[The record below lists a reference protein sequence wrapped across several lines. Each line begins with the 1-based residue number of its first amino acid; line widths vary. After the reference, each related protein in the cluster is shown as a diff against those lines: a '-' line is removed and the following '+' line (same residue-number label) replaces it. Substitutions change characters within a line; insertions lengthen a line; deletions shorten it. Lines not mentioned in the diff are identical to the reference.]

1 MLYLITTEE
10 GMGFSML
17 GDVFTDLNNWIRGWS
32 DATFAVVMI
41 ILVAIAFMFF
51 INLIKGFLGFKF
63 KFKFFSFLF
72 LELII
77 LIIVYLCIKH

>member
-1 MLYLITTEE
+1 MALSL
-10 GMGFSML
+10 L
-17 GDVFTDLNNWIRGWS
+17 GDVFTDLNNWFRGWS

-51 INLIKGFLGFKF
+51 INLIKGFMGSKF

-72 LELII
+72 LAII
-77 LIIVYLCIKH
+77 IGIIIYLCIKH